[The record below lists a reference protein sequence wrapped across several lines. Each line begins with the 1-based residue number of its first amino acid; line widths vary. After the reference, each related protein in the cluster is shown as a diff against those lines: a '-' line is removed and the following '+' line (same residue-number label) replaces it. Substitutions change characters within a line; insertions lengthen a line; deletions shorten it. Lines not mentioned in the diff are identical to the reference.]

1 MHWWRPPD
9 PQKGEFFAIGIYGQM
24 IYVNR
29 GSQLVLVQNAT
40 DLNFREG
47 EGQVLLNTLAF
58 YRQLSDAMK

>member
-1 MHWWRPPD
+1 
-9 PQKGEFFAIGIYGQM
+9 M